1 MNFDVNEIKITV
13 DPMNRYI
20 IPSDWFKQVI
30 LYCEEYIN
38 ILKWRK
44 VESIIKLGICNEQLF
59 DIKKKRI
66 KPEVNHS
73 QMSLVI
79 YEIMVK
85 LCDYFEYDLIAK
97 VQFSKKINFE
107 NIEFYSKM
115 PIIKVKK
122 FVDNQD
128 SANENFNLSSN
139 NKIINFCSEQDDIK
153 EKVFKPS
160 QDENSFNKNK
170 LSETKN
176 KDKYN

>member
-1 MNFDVNEIKITV
+1 
-13 DPMNRYI
+13 
-20 IPSDWFKQVI
+20 
-30 LYCEEYIN
+30 
-38 ILKWRK
+38 
-44 VESIIKLGICNEQLF
+44 
-59 DIKKKRI
+59 
-66 KPEVNHS
+66 
-73 QMSLVI
+73 
-79 YEIMVK
+79 MVK

-176 KDKYN
+176 KDKDIIEHNYNKISAKPDERKNSQLEDISYSEKKKSINSDKSTNQSSSKFSPHYNNEVLTKFSLFK

>member
-1 MNFDVNEIKITV
+1 
-13 DPMNRYI
+13 
-20 IPSDWFKQVI
+20 
-30 LYCEEYIN
+30 
-38 ILKWRK
+38 
-44 VESIIKLGICNEQLF
+44 
-59 DIKKKRI
+59 
-66 KPEVNHS
+66 
-73 QMSLVI
+73 
-79 YEIMVK
+79 MVK

-160 QDENSFNKNK
+160 QYENSFNKNK

-176 KDKYN
+176 KDKDIIEHNYNKISAKPDERKNSQLEDISYSEKKKSINSDKSTNQSSSKFSPHYNNEVLTKFSLFK